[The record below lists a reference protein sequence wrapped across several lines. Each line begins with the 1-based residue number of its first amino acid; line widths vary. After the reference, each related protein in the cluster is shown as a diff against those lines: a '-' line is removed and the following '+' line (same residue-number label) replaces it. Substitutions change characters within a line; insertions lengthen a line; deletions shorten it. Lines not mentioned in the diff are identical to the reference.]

1 MLSIILIL
9 LVINLLIFINLNR
22 FEKIINIYD
31 LPDKKL
37 KLHSQKIPILGG
49 SILIIN
55 YSAYFFYQ
63 LLFSDQF
70 LSVQKFF
77 YNIESYISIFILI
90 FGFFILGLY
99 DDKKKLSPK
108 NKLFI
113 SIIITL
119 GSLLLNQNLVINNFS
134 LSILPNKIFLGNFSI
149 FFTTFCIILL
159 INALNFY
166 DGINGQSCIFFI
178 IVFLFLFLKSEMNN
192 FYLICILLILF
203 LLFLNLSNKL
213 FLGDGGIFLLGIII
227 SISLIFE
234 YNIKKNILY
243 ADEIFLLLLL
253 PGIDLIRLTIVR
265 IYNRRNPFFGDR
277 NHIQHL
283 LTSKFSLF
291 YANFILLII
300 SLIPILL
307 FSLVQ
312 LNFYIVLCSFL
323 TIYFFLILTLRF
335 YD

>member
-1 MLSIILIL
+1 
-9 LVINLLIFINLNR
+9 
-22 FEKIINIYD
+22 
-31 LPDKKL
+31 
-37 KLHSQKIPILGG
+37 LHSQKTPILGG
-49 SILIIN
+49 PILIIN
-55 YSAYFFYQ
+55 YSTYFLYQ
-63 LLFSDQF
+63 LFFSEQF

-119 GSLLLNQNLVINNFS
+119 VSLLLNQSLVINNFS

-178 IVFLFLFLKSEMNN
+178 IVFSFLFLKSEMNY
-192 FYLICILLILF
+192 FYFICILLILF

-234 YNIKKNILY
+234 HNIQKNILY

-253 PGIDLIRLTIVR
+253 PGIDLIRLTIIR

-291 YANFILLII
+291 YANFILLIV

-307 FSLVQ
+307 FSWVQ

>member
-1 MLSIILIL
+1 MFKKNAKWSGLDKVTPGWSRKWTYAPHDIYW
-9 LVINLLIFINLNR
+9 NR
-22 FEKIINIYD
+22 KTQLARKSYD
-31 LPDKKL
+31 ITC
-37 KLHSQKIPILGG
+37 S
-49 SILIIN
+49 S
-55 YSAYFFYQ
+55 
-63 LLFSDQF
+63 
-70 LSVQKFF
+70 
-77 YNIESYISIFILI
+77 FIL
-90 FGFFILGLY
+90 
-99 DDKKKLSPK
+99 
-108 NKLFI
+108 
-113 SIIITL
+113 
-119 GSLLLNQNLVINNFS
+119 
-134 LSILPNKIFLGNFSI
+134 
-149 FFTTFCIILL
+149 
-159 INALNFY
+159 A
-166 DGINGQSCIFFI
+166 
-178 IVFLFLFLKSEMNN
+178 FLFYF
-192 FYLICILLILF
+192 ICILLILF

-234 YNIKKNILY
+234 HNIQKNILY

-253 PGIDLIRLTIVR
+253 PGIDLIRLTIIR

-291 YANFILLII
+291 YANFILLIV

-307 FSLVQ
+307 FSWVQ